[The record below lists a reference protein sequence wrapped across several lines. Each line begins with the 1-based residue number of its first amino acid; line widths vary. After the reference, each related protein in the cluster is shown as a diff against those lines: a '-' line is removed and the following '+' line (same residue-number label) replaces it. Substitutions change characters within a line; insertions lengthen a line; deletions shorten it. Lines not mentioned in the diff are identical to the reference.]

1 MTNKEQ
7 LNNYINRMN
16 TWREFR
22 GEALI
27 DMDNIGSYVDDIM
40 NNLKG
45 NLSPENIHSDGEAST
60 AEVNYLYKYYG
71 QVYKGLQELGY
82 EDADILYYL

>member
-1 MTNKEQ
+1 
-7 LNNYINRMN
+7 MN
-16 TWREFR
+16 FWREFR
-22 GEALI
+22 GEGLI
-27 DMDNIGSYVDDIM
+27 DMDNIDSYVDDIL

-45 NLSPENIHSDGEAST
+45 NLSPENIHRDGEAST
-60 AEVNYLYKYYG
+60 AEVNQAYRYYA

>member
-7 LNNYINRMN
+7 LNKYINQMN
-16 TWREFR
+16 RWREFR

-27 DMDNIGSYVDDIM
+27 DMDNIGSYVDDIL

-45 NLSPENIHSDGEAST
+45 NLSPENIHMDGEATT
-60 AEVNYLYKYYG
+60 AQVNQAYRY
-71 QVYKGLQELGY
+71 
-82 EDADILYYL
+82 

>member
-7 LNNYINRMN
+7 LNKYINQMN
-16 TWREFR
+16 RWREFR

-27 DMDNIGSYVDDIM
+27 DMDNIESYVDDIM
-40 NNLKG
+40 DNLKG

-60 AEVNYLYKYYG
+60 AEVNQKYRYYA

>member
-7 LNNYINRMN
+7 LNKYINQMN
-16 TWREFR
+16 FWREFR

-27 DMDNIGSYVDDIM
+27 DMDNIESYVDDIM
-40 NNLKG
+40 DNLKG
-45 NLSPENIHSDGEAST
+45 NLSPENIHMDGEASAT
-60 AEVNYLYKYYG
+60 EVAWSYNYYK

-82 EDADILYYL
+82 EDADIPYYL

>member
-1 MTNKEQ
+1 
-7 LNNYINRMN
+7 MN
-16 TWREFR
+16 FWREFR

-27 DMDNIGSYVDDIM
+27 NMDNIGSYVDDIL

-45 NLSPENIHSDGEAST
+45 NLSPENIHRDGEAST
-60 AEVNYLYKYYG
+60 AEVNQAYRYYA

>member
-1 MTNKEQ
+1 
-7 LNNYINRMN
+7 MN
-16 TWREFR
+16 FWREFR

-45 NLSPENIHSDGEAST
+45 NLSPENIHSDGEASAT
-60 AEVNYLYKYYG
+60 EVAWRYKYYG
-71 QVYKGLQELGY
+71 QVYKGLKELGY
-82 EDADILYYL
+82 EDADILDYL

>member
-7 LNNYINRMN
+7 LNKYINQMN
-16 TWREFR
+16 FWREFR
-22 GEALI
+22 GEGLI
-27 DMDNIGSYVDDIM
+27 DMDNIGSYVDDIF
-40 NNLKG
+40 NSLAS

-60 AEVNYLYKYYG
+60 AEVNRLYRYYG